1 MKHLTLSLLFIALFT
16 TNLRA
21 TPLYN
26 QDGVKLNHTLTKAK
40 VVYIPSMKKN
50 IVIWKSTFELKND
63 SKKAI
68 AVRIPC
74 YLCYVYAYL
83 NPSEISSVQDYVSDV
98 TLSDAYKNYVAPKP
112 QMLNAK
118 QTIISEKYF
127 ATLDNVDLRTATM
140 NWDFK
145 FNFWY

>member
-1 MKHLTLSLLFIALFT
+1 MKPLFSLLLSAFFCISVKA
-16 TNLRA
+16 A
-21 TPLYN
+21 PLYN
-26 QDGVKLNHTLTKAK
+26 QDGIKLNHTLTKEQTIF
-40 VVYIPSMKKN
+40 IPSMN
-50 IVIWKSTFELKND
+50 RNVVIWKSSFELTND

-83 NPSEISSVQDYVSDV
+83 NPAEISSVQNYVPNV
-98 TLSDAYKNYVAPKP
+98 KLSDAYKNYVAEKP

-118 QTIISEKYF
+118 KTILSEKYF

-145 FNFWY
+145 FSFWY

>member
-1 MKHLTLSLLFIALFT
+1 MKKTIFFLLLFIVLQT
-16 TNLRA
+16 TSLA
-21 TPLYN
+21 VQLYSN
-26 QDGVKLNHTLTKAK
+26 EGVKLNHTLTKEK
-40 VVYIPSMKKN
+40 VIFIPSMNKN
-50 IVIWKSTFELKND
+50 IIIWKSTFELSNG

-74 YLCYVYAYL
+74 YLCYAYAYL
-83 NPSEISSVQDYVSDV
+83 NPMEISTVQGYVSNM
-98 TLSDAYKNYVAPKP
+98 TLSDVYKNYVAEKP

-118 QTIISEKYF
+118 QTIVSQKYF

-145 FNFWY
+145 FSFWK

>member
-1 MKHLTLSLLFIALFT
+1 MKKLTLFLSVFIVFISSVSAVQ
-16 TNLRA
+16 
-21 TPLYN
+21 LYSN
-26 QDGVKLNHTLTKAK
+26 EGVNLNHKVTKEK
-40 VVYIPSMKKN
+40 TVYVPSMNRN
-50 IVIWKSTFELKND
+50 IIIWKSTFELDNT

-83 NPSEISSVQDYVSDV
+83 SPMEISSVQKHVPELI
-98 TLSDAYKNYVAPKP
+98 LSDAYKNYVAEKP
-112 QMLNAK
+112 RMVKAK
-118 QTIISEKYF
+118 QIITSEKYF

-145 FNFWY
+145 FSFWY